1 MRRGG
6 YWLSLVLLLTACQRE
21 PEPSPEQFQF
31 PVGIFIQARRNDFWE
46 AFETGLKSRLDA
58 SIVPRIV
65 YFDSAQRDSVAS
77 QMAQPEAWRALA
89 FCAPSDAW
97 AQNTVDRA
105 VREGIPLVLVG
116 VDMRQS
122 LRMGVVSTY
131 YYDAGRK
138 AGAWYAKRLP
148 TGRIVVIA
156 GHPVPGAVSEFWDGF
171 RHSLLENRRLRA
183 ELIPLSDSAQA
194 KVVAQQLK
202 NNPTVRGIFLMG
214 AEVARYAME
223 ATPLPNPG
231 IFTWRQDDEAWYHE
245 GRCQL
250 LLIENPHEVG
260 VRTANLLRNL
270 SLGRGKDLEI
280 VYVPY
285 RQRAR

>member
-6 YWLSLVLLLTACQRE
+6 YWLSLILLLTACQRE
-21 PEPSPEQFQF
+21 PEPSPEQFRF

-46 AFETGLKSRLDA
+46 AFESGLKSRLDA
-58 SIVPRIV
+58 SIIPTLV
-65 YFDSAQRDSVAS
+65 YFDPAERDSVAS

-89 FCAPSDAW
+89 FCAPPDVW
-97 AQNTVDRA
+97 AQETVNTA

-122 LRMGVVSTY
+122 LRLGVVSTY
-131 YYDAGRK
+131 YYDVGRR
-138 AGAWYAKRLP
+138 AGAWYARRLP
-148 TGRIVVIA
+148 AGQVVVIA
-156 GHPVPGAVSEFWDGF
+156 GHPLPGAVSEFWDGF
-171 RHSLLENRRLRA
+171 RHGLLENRRLRA
-183 ELIPLSDSAQA
+183 ELIALSESAQA
-194 KVVAQQLK
+194 QAVAQRLK
-202 NNPTVRGIFLMG
+202 SNPRVQGVFLMG
-214 AEVARYAME
+214 AEIARYAIQ
-223 ATPLPNPG
+223 AAPLPHLG
-231 IFTWRQDDEAWYHE
+231 IFTWRQEAEAWYHE

-285 RQRAR
+285 RQRAH

>member
-1 MRRGG
+1 MRRRSE
-6 YWLSLVLLLTACQRE
+6 WLSLILLLAACQQE
-21 PEPSPEQFQF
+21 PAPSPEQFQF

-46 AFETGLKSRLDA
+46 AFEAGLKSRLDA
-58 SIVPRIV
+58 SIVPSIV

-77 QMAQPEAWRALA
+77 RMVQPEAWRALA
-89 FCAPSDAW
+89 FCAPTDAW
-97 AQNTVDRA
+97 AQETVDKA

-122 LRMGVVSTY
+122 LRLGVVSTY
-131 YYDAGRK
+131 YYDVGRK
-138 AGAWYAKRLP
+138 AGAWYARRLLS
-148 TGRIVVIA
+148 GRVVVIA
-156 GHPVPGAVSEFWDGF
+156 GHPLPGAVSEFWDGF
-171 RHSLLENRRLRA
+171 RHGLLENRRLRA
-183 ELIPLSDSAQA
+183 DMIPLSDSTQA
-194 KVVAQQLK
+194 KAAAQRLK
-202 NNPTVRGIFLMG
+202 NNPTVQGVFLMG
-214 AEVARYAME
+214 AEVARHAMD
-223 ATPLPNPG
+223 AAPLPHLG
-231 IFTWRQDDEAWYHE
+231 IFTWRPDAEAWYHE

-285 RQRAR
+285 QQRAR